1 MDSVWVV
8 FPIFRGGG
16 GNFGGG
22 PMGGGPMGGYGYG
35 GEL

>member
-8 FPIFRGGG
+8 FFIFRGGG

-22 PMGGGPMGGYGYG
+22 SMGGGLMGGYGYDG
-35 GEL
+35 DF